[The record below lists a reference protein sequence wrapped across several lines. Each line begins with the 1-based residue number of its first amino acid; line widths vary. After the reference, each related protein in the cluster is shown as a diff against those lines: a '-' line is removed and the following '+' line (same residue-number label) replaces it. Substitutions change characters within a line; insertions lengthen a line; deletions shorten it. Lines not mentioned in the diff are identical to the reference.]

1 MPSHPVRT
9 GNSWAIVL
17 LTVAFATAG
26 CGNFAAADSAPEPS
40 TSVEEPAAMKSSPG
54 LGGTALVC
62 GQPFPTPTEKGLT
75 FVGRFP
81 ATATVAER
89 RLTGTVALTSQV
101 RLRGMATPRADL
113 FLVRS
118 GRVATLPVPQ
128 DLVGVL
134 WDLSPGDAISIPG
147 EATLI
152 SCDAGAAPLPPG
164 GYQLFARVV
173 VVPDQGDRAEF
184 FGGPWSVDLR

>member
-1 MPSHPVRT
+1 MPDRPVRM
-9 GNSWAIVL
+9 GNSVAVL
-17 LTVAFATAG
+17 LLTIAFAAAG
-26 CGNFAAADSAPEPS
+26 CGNFAAADSGPKSS
-40 TSVEEPAAMKSSPG
+40 TSAEEPVAMKPSQG
-54 LGGTALVC
+54 FGGTALVC
-62 GQPFPTPTEKGLT
+62 GQPFQTPAEKGLT
-75 FVGRFP
+75 FAGRFP

-89 RLTGTVALTSQV
+89 RLTGTVDLTSQISI
-101 RLRGMATPRADL
+101 RGMAMPRADL

-152 SCDAGAAPLPPG
+152 SCDAGAAPLSPG
-164 GYQLFARVV
+164 GYQLFSRVV
-173 VVPDQGDRAEF
+173 VVPDQAERAEF
-184 FGGPWSVDLR
+184 FGGPWPVELR